1 MTFSNINMDFRQSV
15 AIETERQEWIPSP
28 LEGVHRRMLEREKL
42 ESGRATSVVR
52 YAPGSYFSPHT
63 HTGGEEFLVLD
74 GVFSDEHGDFG
85 TGMYVR
91 NPVGSSHKPHSEAG
105 CTIFVKL
112 WQMVPEDQ
120 EFVRTDTVNSQRRTG
135 LVAGHEV
142 LALHRYGNERVGM
155 VTLAPETEIA
165 EPIGGLGQEVFV
177 VEGAFQDEHGSY
189 PRGSW
194 VRLPVGTAHAP
205 LSPTGCRLF
214 VKVGHM
220 NGSPDSDGPSLL
232 SVRA

>member
-1 MTFSNINMDFRQSV
+1 MTFSDINMDFSQPV

-28 LEGVHRRMLEREKL
+28 LAGVHRRMLEREKP
-42 ESGRATSVVR
+42 ESGRATSIVR
-52 YAPGSYFSPHT
+52 YEPGSYFSPHT

-85 TGMYVR
+85 AGMYIR

-112 WQMVPEDQ
+112 WQMAPEDQ
-120 EFVRTDTVNSQRRTG
+120 EFVRTDTLGGPWQAG
-135 LVAGHEV
+135 LVAGHQV
-142 LALHRYGNERVGM
+142 LALHRFGNERVGI

-165 EPIGGLGQEVFV
+165 APIGGLGQEIFV

-194 VRLPVGTAHAP
+194 VRLPVGTTHAP
-205 LSPTGCRLF
+205 LCPTGCRLF
-214 VKVGHM
+214 VKVGHFDD
-220 NGSPDSDGPSLL
+220 SPDSDKPSLL
-232 SVRA
+232 SVHA